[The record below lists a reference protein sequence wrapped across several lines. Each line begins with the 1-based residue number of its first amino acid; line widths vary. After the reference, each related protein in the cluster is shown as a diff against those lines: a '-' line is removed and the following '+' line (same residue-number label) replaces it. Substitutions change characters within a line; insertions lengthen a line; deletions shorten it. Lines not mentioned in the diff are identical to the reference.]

1 MKALL
6 LSHTSDLQVLLQHE
20 LRRRR
25 TDAEVART
33 HTLASALPYLRQEP
47 EIDHVVLD
55 LDLCGWSRMSTLV
68 TTLRP
73 CLGNRRLVLLVGSV
87 EDVMQVRAQGIT
99 VDACL
104 PRSAGLG
111 PLADLLL
118 QSDVSLP
125 TLTATRWAYRDRAVV
140 DQALTGV
147 TPVASGTGH
156 VQGHGPNPGHAG
168 RLRPVTGDGA
178 SSAKVYSGHCNRQAW

>member
-25 TDAEVART
+25 TDAEIART

-55 LDLCGWSRMSTLV
+55 LGLCGWSRMSTLV

-73 CLGNRRLVLLVGSV
+73 CLGSRRLVLLVDTV
-87 EDVMQVRAQGIT
+87 EDVMRVRAQGIT

-118 QSDVSLP
+118 QNDATLP
-125 TLTATRWAYRDRAVV
+125 TLTAARWAYRDREAVE
-140 DQALTGV
+140 QALTGLAG
-147 TPVASGTGH
+147 TPRSHSH
-156 VQGHGPNPGHAG
+156 V
-168 RLRPVTGDGA
+168 RVSGDGA
-178 SSAKVYSGHCNRQAW
+178 SSAKVYSGQFNRQAW

>member
-25 TDAEVART
+25 TDAEIART

-47 EIDHVVLD
+47 EVDHVVLD
-55 LDLCGWSRMSTLV
+55 LGLCGWSKLSTLV

-73 CLGNRRLVLLVGSV
+73 CLGSRRLVLLVETV
-87 EDVMQVRAQGIT
+87 EDVMQVRAQGVT

-111 PLADLLL
+111 ALADLLL
-118 QSDVSLP
+118 QVDATLP
-125 TLTATRWAYRDRAVV
+125 TLTATRWAYRDRDAL
-140 DQALTGV
+140 DQAMTGSA
-147 TPVASGTGH
+147 PVPRGA
-156 VQGHGPNPGHAG
+156 VRVP
-168 RLRPVTGDGA
+168 GDGA
-178 SSAKVYSGHCNRQAW
+178 SSAKVYSGVFNRMAW

>member
-6 LSHTSDLQVLLQHE
+6 LSHTSDLHVLLQHE

-25 TDAEVART
+25 PDAEIART

-55 LDLCGWSRMSTLV
+55 LGLCGWSRMSTLV

-73 CLGNRRLVLLVGSV
+73 CLGSRQLVLLVETV
-87 EDVMQVRAQGIT
+87 EDVMRVRAQGVT

-104 PRSAGLG
+104 PKSAGLG
-111 PLADLLL
+111 ALADLLL
-118 QSDVSLP
+118 QIDTTQSV
-125 TLTATRWAYRDRAVV
+125 LTAARWSFRDRQADERATPGVAAAAVSRGAV
-140 DQALTGV
+140 R
-147 TPVASGTGH
+147 
-156 VQGHGPNPGHAG
+156 VQ
-168 RLRPVTGDGA
+168 GDGA
-178 SSAKVYSGHCNRQAW
+178 TSAKVYSVNFNRLAW